1 MTVTPSQMMAETTS
15 APLSQLGS
23 LVQQSLHSLLIVWRT
38 EVMALIMDFISVMTV
53 AMQMVMGVTLLVM

>member
-15 APLSQLGS
+15 AHVSQLGS